1 MKLFQKKK
9 DNKGF
14 SLVELI
20 VVVAIM
26 AVLLGVLVPTL
37 VRHVET
43 SKHQKDISAI
53 SEIREAI
60 EIALANENYATLEG
74 TIVSEGANVTIA
86 EDTKFTEKPTTDIS
100 DFMREVISNIN
111 GGEQVGD
118 KLSFTYTYKSK
129 IANDP
134 TNTKTTFI
142 IANEKVKATVAS
154 TKYGTGDDA
163 EKVE

>member
-60 EIALANENYATLEG
+60 EIALANEKYATLEG
-74 TIVSEGANVTIA
+74 TIVFTGAEVTID
-86 EDTKFTEKPTTDIS
+86 ESTQLNGVTSSDIS
-100 DFMREVISNIN
+100 DFMKEVISNIN
-111 GGEQVGD
+111 GGERDDEGG
-118 KLSFTYTYKSK
+118 LSFTYTYKSK
-129 IANDP
+129 IASDD
-134 TNTKTTFI
+134 TTTTFN

-154 TKYGTGDDA
+154 TRYGTGDNA

>member
-60 EIALANENYATLEG
+60 EIALANEKYATLEG
-74 TIVSEGANVTIA
+74 TIVFTGAEVEIK
-86 EDTKFTEKPTTDIS
+86 EDTKFTEKPSTDIS
-100 DFMREVISNIN
+100 DFMKEVISNIN
-111 GGEQVGD
+111 GGEKDD
-118 KLSFTYTYKSK
+118 KEALSFTYTYKSK
-129 IANDP
+129 IANDSGE
-134 TNTKTTFI
+134 TTTTFN

-154 TKYGTGDDA
+154 KKYGT